1 MSEAGTPVPYLFSNA
16 QVVVDEAR
24 KSVYVVYPTGTPDG
38 RWDLV
43 LATSKDSGAH
53 WKRTKV
59 NDDAP
64 CANHMTPSA
73 ALDPHTGRVHVIWT
87 ENRAGLGGDAYASCD
102 PGGARCSANETVSDV
117 PFASY
122 GFVRHSPRWLSEY
135 GSLLFDA
142 KKRALYAVWTQTV
155 ETRKGAAAR
164 IFHARADVR

>member
-1 MSEAGTPVPYLFSNA
+1 MVDIFSNA
-16 QVVVDEAR
+16 QIVVDEAR
-24 KSVYVVYPTGTPDG
+24 KNVYVVYPAGTPDG
-38 RWDLV
+38 RWDLM

-73 ALDPHTGRVHVIWT
+73 ALDPHSGRVHVIWT
-87 ENRAGLGGDAYASCD
+87 ENRTGRGGVAYASCD
-102 PGGARCSANETVSDV
+102 MGGARCSANETVSDV

-135 GSLLFDA
+135 GSLLFDV
-142 KKRALYAVWTQTV
+142 KKKVLHALWTQTV
-155 ETRKGAAAR
+155 ERGKGAAAR
-164 IFHARADVR
+164 IFYARADVR